1 MMRRELDSMLTPHVQ
16 ALKLAGR
23 RSELLATNIAHADT
37 PHFQARDIDFKAVLR
52 NEIGQGPM
60 RTSDA
65 RHFGSAQSA
74 TGRPMYRIPT
84 QPSGDGNTVDTQ
96 QEKAAFM
103 ANAISYQSQI
113 GFINSITRKLLS
125 AIKGQ

>member
-1 MMRRELDSMLTPHVQ
+1 MRHDLDGILTPHVQ
-16 ALKLAGR
+16 ALKLAGQ
-23 RSELLATNIAHADT
+23 RSELLATNIANADT
-37 PHFQARDIDFKAVLR
+37 PHYAARDIDFEAVLSDQ
-52 NEIGQGPM
+52 IGQGPL
-60 RTSDA
+60 RSNHP
-65 RHFGSAQSA
+65 RHFGSSGSA
-74 TGRPMYRIPT
+74 SGSPMYRIPT
-84 QPSGDGNTVDTQ
+84 QPSGDGNSVDTQ

>member
-1 MMRRELDSMLTPHVQ
+1 MRRDLDAMMTPHLQ

-23 RSELLATNIAHADT
+23 RSELLAANIANADT
-37 PHFQARDIDFKAVLR
+37 PHFLARDIDFKKVLAAQV
-52 NEIGQGPM
+52 GSGPM

-74 TGRPMYRIPT
+74 SGTPMFRVPT
-84 QPSGDGNTVDTQ
+84 QPAADGNTVDTQ
-96 QEKAAFM
+96 QEKSAFM

>member
-1 MMRRELDSMLTPHVQ
+1 MRRDLDGMMTPHLQ

-23 RSELLATNIAHADT
+23 RSELLAANIANADT
-37 PHFQARDIDFKAVLR
+37 PHFLARDIDFKKVLAAQV
-52 NEIGQGPM
+52 GSGPM

-65 RHFGSAQSA
+65 RHFGSARSA
-74 TGRPMYRIPT
+74 SGTPMFRVPT
-84 QPSGDGNTVDTQ
+84 QPAADGNTVDTQ
-96 QEKAAFM
+96 QEKSAFM

>member
-1 MMRRELDSMLTPHVQ
+1 MRRDLDGMLTPHVQ

-23 RSELLATNIAHADT
+23 RSELLAKNIANADT
-37 PHFQARDIDFKAVLR
+37 PHFQARDLDFKTALR
-52 NEIGQGPM
+52 DQIGAGPL
-60 RTSDA
+60 RTSDS
-65 RHFGSAQSA
+65 RHFVSASSA
-74 TGRPMYRIPT
+74 NAQAMYRIPT

-96 QEKAAFM
+96 QEKSAFM